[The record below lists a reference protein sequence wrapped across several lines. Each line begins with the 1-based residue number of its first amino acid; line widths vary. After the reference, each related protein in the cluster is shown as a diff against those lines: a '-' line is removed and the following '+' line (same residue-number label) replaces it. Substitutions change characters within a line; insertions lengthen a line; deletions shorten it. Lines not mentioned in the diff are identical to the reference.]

1 MDSGAGNT
9 RIRPC
14 ATSTPSTESF
24 IFNHFMHPII
34 LLSPP
39 VLFMHGAFKVLAS
52 YTPYL
57 VGCYS
62 RAHLWGL
69 PTASPFARGN
79 TERGMEH
86 PSHFLH
92 MVDVRELVKSNE
104 PCLLFRITLRHR
116 TGVQTSELVSFHDK
130 NNYRG

>member
-14 ATSTPSTESF
+14 ATSTSSTEYF

-39 VLFMHGAFKVLAS
+39 VLFMHGIYKVLAMRLLFPGSHIGIADGIAFCTPS
-52 YTPYL
+52 Y
-57 VGCYS
+57 
-62 RAHLWGL
+62 
-69 PTASPFARGN
+69 
-79 TERGMEH
+79 EGMVY
-86 PSHFLH
+86 PSHFLL
-92 MVDVRELVKSNE
+92 MGDVCVLVKFNG
-104 PCLLFRITLRHR
+104 PCLLFRITLR
-116 TGVQTSELVSFHDK
+116 VQTSELMAFHDK